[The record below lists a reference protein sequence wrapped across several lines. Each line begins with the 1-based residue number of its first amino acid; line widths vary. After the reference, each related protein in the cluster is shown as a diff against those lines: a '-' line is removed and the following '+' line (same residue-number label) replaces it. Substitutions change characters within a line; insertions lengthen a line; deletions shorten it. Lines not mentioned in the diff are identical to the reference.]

1 MNKAQ
6 LTQALQA
13 RLDTV
18 WGIYCDINKRLIG
31 FQKPTIVLNGRLSK
45 TAGRCFM
52 ESNHIDIGTKFLMA
66 HYDQVMAETVPH
78 EIAHQ
83 IDYNLYGIPAG
94 NRWHG
99 KTWQN
104 IMLQLG
110 VKPDTYHDMVV

>member
-13 RLDTV
+13 RLDEV
-18 WGIYCDINKRLIG
+18 WGIYCDINIQLIR
-31 FQKPTIVLNGRLSK
+31 FAKPSIELNGRLSK

-52 ESNHIDIGTKFLMA
+52 QTNHIEIGTKFLIA
-66 HYDQVMAETVPH
+66 HYDQIMTQTVPH

-83 IDYNLYGIPAG
+83 IDYNLNGIPAG

-99 KTWQN
+99 SSWQR
-104 IMLQLG
+104 IMRQLG
-110 VKPDTYHDMVV
+110 VNPETYHDMVV